1 MPWINNRGYMQERIT
16 DPHTGLERVV
26 SVKCSGKGEKARQEA
41 HRRLQNKIQK
51 LSETRFLFSTVIDLY
66 LKEFGPLWKP
76 SSLTRVNS
84 HFRQMKKILGDAY
97 MDTMTAGFVR
107 MKFAESGKSNRTLN
121 DYQETLKT
129 FWRWAYRNDFVKT
142 QELAD
147 KLMSLPDQPV
157 KERIQDKY
165 LEPWELKK
173 LLDAIPEKRDAL
185 FVRFLALTGMRVSEA
200 IALND
205 SDVWGDI
212 IRIDKTY
219 DESNHIITTPK
230 SVKSRREIHVQPEL
244 KECIDEMREYV
255 AWEKRIFEFQTGI
268 FFPDLDGTYFE
279 YSRFNRHI
287 AEVAEEVLGRRIT
300 THYFRHTHCSMLVAK
315 GASYEMIIA
324 RLGHEDSKITK
335 EIYTHRLK
343 ELKDKENKFLDSVRL
358 IQ

>member
-1 MPWINNRGYMQERIT
+1 MPWINNRGYMQERII
-16 DPHTGLERVV
+16 DPRTGLEKIV
-26 SVKCSGKGEKARQEA
+26 SVKCSGVGEKARQEA
-41 HRRLQNKIQK
+41 HKRLELKIQK
-51 LSETRFLFSTVIDLY
+51 LSETRFLFSNVVDIY
-66 LKEFGPLWKP
+66 MKEFSAAWKP
-76 SSLTRVNS
+76 SSYTRVNS

-97 MDTMTAGFVR
+97 MDSMTAGFIR
-107 MKFAESGKSNRTLN
+107 MKFSESGKSNRTIN

-142 QELAD
+142 QEVAD
-147 KLMSLPDQPV
+147 KLFSLPDQPQ

-165 LEPWELKK
+165 LEPWEVKK
-173 LLDAIPEKRDAL
+173 LIEAMPEKRDVL
-185 FVRFLALTGMRVSEA
+185 FLRFLVLTGMRVSEA

-205 SDVWGDI
+205 VDVWNDI
-212 IRIDKTY
+212 IKIDKTY

-230 SVKSRREIHVQPEL
+230 SIKSRREIHVQPEL

-255 AWEKRIFEFQTGI
+255 LWEKKVFGFQTGI
-268 FFPDLDGTYFE
+268 FFPDIDGTYFE

-287 AEVAEEVLGRRIT
+287 AETAEDVLGRRIT
-300 THYFRHTHCSMLVAK
+300 THIFRHTHCSMLVAK
-315 GASYEMIIA
+315 GMSYESISA

-343 ELKDKENKFLDSVRL
+343 ELKDKENKMLDSIRL